1 MSGGMD
7 STAAA
12 LILKKERHDVVGFH
26 MSLHGS
32 SDLAWKKAR
41 QAAAEIDVPILLK
54 DFRREFDDMVVSYFL
69 HEYLAGRT
77 PSPCPVCNKRIK
89 MTRLSEAAAKSGC
102 ERLATG
108 HYARVEQ
115 GPGGPRL
122 LKGLDKDKD
131 QSYFLCRLTRA
142 MLGRT
147 IFPLG
152 KLTKQAV
159 KEMLRSEGSSVWQAE
174 ESQELCFVPGND
186 YRRFLRKKGI
196 RSEPGPILDLQ
207 GNTLGTHEG
216 IVNYTVGQRRGLGI
230 CGPRPLYVV
239 RIDVDANAVYVGTK
253 DATYVTSVKLAQ
265 VNYLTDN
272 RPLQGDALRIKV
284 RSTAGEVGCVVSSV
298 SGEGLTVTFD
308 KPQSGVAPGQA
319 GVLYSGDR
327 VVGGGWIEEDESA
340 SHRA

>member
-1 MSGGMD
+1 MD

-12 LILKKERHDVVGFH
+12 LILKKEGHDVVGFH
-26 MSLHGS
+26 MRLHGS
-32 SDLAWKKAR
+32 SDLAWNKAR
-41 QAAAEIDVPILLK
+41 QAAAEIDVPILLT
-54 DFRREFDDMVVSYFL
+54 DFRQEFDDIVVSHFL
-69 HEYLAGRT
+69 HEYVAGRT

-89 MTRLSEAAAKSGC
+89 MTRLFEEAAKSGC

-108 HYARVEQ
+108 HYARVDQ

-159 KEMLRSEGSSVWQAE
+159 KEMLRSEGISVWQSE

-186 YRRFLRKKGI
+186 YRRFLRKKGVQ
-196 RSEPGPILDLQ
+196 SDPGPILDVQ
-207 GNTLGTHEG
+207 GNILGTHEG

-239 RIDVDANAVYVGTK
+239 RIDADVNAVYVGTK

-272 RPLQGDALRIKV
+272 RPLPGDALGIKV
-284 RSTAGEVGCVVSSV
+284 RSTAREVGCVVSSV
-298 SGEGLTVTFD
+298 SRDRLTMTFD
-308 KPQSGVAPGQA
+308 RPQSGVAPGQA

-327 VVGGGWIEEDESA
+327 VVGGGWIEEHEGS